1 MSQLGFFGES
11 EALPVIAP
19 EVCIKAALTRG
30 DLAFVMATLAP
41 LCLSDMQAL
50 CLKAGFSLG
59 YSKTKAAFLRDLE
72 PQILRACREQKTG
85 FELRTAPPLTIPGT
99 KV

>member
-1 MSQLGFFGES
+1 MKQLGFLSES

-19 EVCIKAALTRG
+19 EACIKEALTRG
-30 DLAFVMATLAP
+30 DLAFVLATLTP
-41 LCLSDMQAL
+41 LSLFDMQAL